1 MGKRHGTVSGVGP
14 KKLIG
19 IREGPPH
26 SGGDSVKKAEI
37 LCNNDREIMSEF
49 SRLCLKRLD
58 SYLPLKLFLSVF
70 QHFYDANVLKEVE
83 KNRLIIMHATA
94 AFNKG
99 QDRGE
104 IDVTELFE
112 ITKGVDH
119 EFVKKVSNPF
129 FSLSIRYED
138 FAEVRKK
145 RIDSSITM
153 VFELLSNWQDELP
166 FADNVK
172 STYEERMY
180 REVISEML
188 HLYNLETRMLSN
200 SITLRGPAAKAKD
213 KFAEKLFTTMEK
225 TAKDI
230 ATIYTLKV
238 YADNGCT
245 SAKR

>member
-1 MGKRHGTVSGVGP
+1 M
-14 KKLIG
+14 
-19 IREGPPH
+19 
-26 SGGDSVKKAEI
+26 KKAEI

-70 QHFYDANVLKEVE
+70 QKFYEANVLKEVE
-83 KNRLIIMHATA
+83 KNRLIIMHAAA
-94 AFNKG
+94 AFHKG
-99 QDRGE
+99 QERGE
-104 IDVTELFE
+104 IDVSELFE
-112 ITKGVDH
+112 MTKGVDH

-129 FSLSIRYED
+129 FSLTIRYED

-166 FADNVK
+166 FSDNVK
-172 STYEERMY
+172 STYEENMY

-200 SITLRGPAAKAKD
+200 SITLRGPAARAKD
-213 KFAEKLFTTMEK
+213 TFAEKLFTTMEK

-230 ATIYTLKV
+230 ATIHTLRV
-238 YADNGCT
+238 YADNG
-245 SAKR
+245 SPPVKRR

>member
-1 MGKRHGTVSGVGP
+1 M
-14 KKLIG
+14 
-19 IREGPPH
+19 
-26 SGGDSVKKAEI
+26 KKAET

-83 KNRLIIMHATA
+83 KNRLIILHAAA
-94 AFNKG
+94 AFHKG
-99 QDRGE
+99 QERGE

-112 ITKGVDH
+112 MTKGVDH

-129 FSLSIRYED
+129 FSLTIRYDD

-145 RIDSSITM
+145 RIDSSISM
-153 VFELLSNWQDELP
+153 VFELLRNWQDELP
-166 FADNVK
+166 FADNVR
-172 STYEERMY
+172 STYEENIY

-200 SITLRGPAAKAKD
+200 SITLHGPAGRAKD
-213 KFAEKLFTTMEK
+213 LFAEKLFTTMEK

-230 ATIYTLKV
+230 AALHTLKV
-238 YADNGCT
+238 YADNGG
-245 SAKR
+245 SSVKRR